1 LYVTPIPISTVPDPK
16 KILTPSPLPQS
27 DIDTPPT
34 ADELSAAKA
43 LIETELG
50 LLPATDTHPLLPAP
64 APEKYSPLIEAEF
77 ARIAAGQPAARGID
91 LSRYE
96 ALSAP
101 AELQLPLPAG
111 AAAVR
116 ARNAEYAALL
126 TQAYVSST
134 YLLSRSAR
142 LASLDASGKEEWL
155 AGNKALVSILAALEK
170 EFVATKEAID
180 LVVVERRTAQEGVR
194 GEMELLEKSWREG
207 MGRVLE
213 TEVAAEELRVQILE
227 ARRGGAA

>member
-1 LYVTPIPISTVPDPK
+1 MSPYHVRLTNLNRPK
-16 KILTPSPLPQS
+16 PNVLTPQP

-43 LIETELG
+43 LIEAELG
-50 LLPATDTHPLLPAP
+50 PLPAPDTHPLLPAP
-64 APEKYSPLIEAEF
+64 APENYSPIIAAEF
-77 ARIAAGQPAARGID
+77 ARIAAGQPAAGGVD

-101 AELQLPLPAG
+101 AEQLPLPAST
-111 AAAVR
+111 AEVS
-116 ARNAEYAALL
+116 ARNVEYAALL

-134 YLLSRSAR
+134 YLSSRSAH
-142 LASLDASGKEEWL
+142 LARLDASGKEEWL
-155 AGNKALVSILAALEK
+155 TGNEALVSVLAALEK
-170 EFVATKEAID
+170 ELAATKEAID
-180 LVVVERRTAQEGVR
+180 LVVVERRTAQDGAR
-194 GEMELLEKSWREG
+194 GEMELLEKSWRETV
-207 MGRVLE
+207 GRVLE